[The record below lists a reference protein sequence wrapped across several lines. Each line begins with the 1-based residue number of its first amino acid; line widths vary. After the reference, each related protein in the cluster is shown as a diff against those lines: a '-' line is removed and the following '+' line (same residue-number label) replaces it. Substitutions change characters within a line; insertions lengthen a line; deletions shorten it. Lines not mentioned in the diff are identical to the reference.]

1 MVGSPRPMLSPEGLR
16 EQYATDVNL
25 QARIA
30 LHERFSVRQD
40 WSEWLWQR
48 EAPRPRARVL
58 DLGCG
63 PATLWRSMADRI
75 DPTWSLTLVD
85 FSPGMIDAAQR
96 ELGDRADY
104 AVADAEELPFP
115 DGSFDAV
122 IANHMLYHVRN
133 RSRAFAEIRRV
144 LVSGG
149 TLHASTIGR
158 GYLAELVALA
168 PFLNAGR
175 YAETFGLETGPG
187 QLRLFFNDVS
197 AERFDDGLAV
207 THPEPLLAY
216 IRSSEAYNGEDL
228 TDARATVEEGIARDG
243 SFFVSKPLGVVSGRR
258 A

>member
-1 MVGSPRPMLSPEGLR
+1 
-16 EQYATDVNL
+16 
-25 QARIA
+25 
-30 LHERFSVRQD
+30 
-40 WSEWLWQR
+40 
-48 EAPRPRARVL
+48 
-58 DLGCG
+58 
-63 PATLWRSMADRI
+63 
-75 DPTWSLTLVD
+75 
-85 FSPGMIDAAQR
+85 MIDAAQR

-104 AVADAEELPFP
+104 AVADAEELSFP